1 MKIPNCYQLINQI
14 FHIDNTKHFL
24 PIDALHDVPGP
35 NRQSTGFW
43 RWCFIWLMP
52 AYLLP
57 GLKPDG

>member
-1 MKIPNCYQLINQI
+1 MKIPI
-14 FHIDNTKHFL
+14 HIDNTKHFSDNRQRL
-24 PIDALHDVPGP
+24 PINALHDVPGP